1 MFASSHLLYLLTS
14 PTKTRTSRLAQHVVA
29 EDSAGRGPRLG
40 DLNESL
46 GVSVQQ
52 RREPGICGGAEVSYA
67 SGSRVQAALPT
78 IALGKLWERVV
89 LIPKANR
96 NAIYSQLFRDGVL
109 VAPKNFEVEHPE
121 LEGIPNL
128 EVVKAM
134 QSLTSKGFVH
144 TQFSWQWYF
153 YVLTNEGLEY
163 LREYLHLPSEIVP
176 ATHKRPQ
183 RPARSAPGPREGG
196 AYRAPRG
203 DRDEYRSRRDA
214 GSKEGPGEGFR
225 PRYAAAGVGRGAPQ

>member
-1 MFASSHLLYLLTS
+1 MGLHMIRSPDHHTHLHPRQDIKTGHS
-14 PTKTRTSRLAQHVVA
+14 P
-29 EDSAGRGPRLG
+29 
-40 DLNESL
+40 NM
-46 GVSVQQ
+46 
-52 RREPGICGGAEVSYA
+52 
-67 SGSRVQAALPT
+67 
-78 IALGKLWERVV
+78 
-89 LIPKANR
+89 LIPKAHR
-96 NAIYSQLFRDGVL
+96 NQIYSQLFKDGVL

-121 LEGIPNL
+121 LEGIANL
-128 EVVKAM
+128 HVVKAM

-203 DRDEYRSRRDA
+203 DRPERGGDRDEYRSRRDA
-214 GSKEGPGEGFR
+214 GKEGAPGEGFR